1 MAGRFLSE
9 LKRRNVIR
17 VGGVYLVTSWAL
29 FGIAKTIFETMG
41 FPKWVPQLMLVM
53 LALGLPIAMII
64 AWAFERGPDGAI
76 RRTEALSE
84 DGGPA
89 PKFSWFDGALLAAIG
104 AVLVISLLQVT
115 GVFGGGARVPLLP
128 SEDKSVAVLPFAS
141 FSTKPETEYFADGLT
156 EEVITS
162 LAKVEELK
170 VAGRTSAFY
179 FKGRNED
186 LREIGR
192 KLGVAHVVEGSV
204 RHDGD
209 RLRVTAQ
216 LIKVSDGFH
225 LWSETFD
232 RDMKDAFVIQTEI
245 AEAVAEALKAELDTD
260 DRRQARRRDPE
271 AYRLELTARA
281 QLRNLGLTQLA
292 AARDGFQRLIE
303 MEPENPEGYAGFAQA
318 AALLAQHHLQGDF
331 MPTVRDAESAIAKA
345 LELDP
350 ANANAYIARGWV
362 NRIKAV
368 RASCQSC
375 EGIAT
380 ESFKKAADLAPRNP
394 EALSIYGADIAV
406 SQPTQAI
413 TYLRRALAIDPLDRV
428 AQSFLAEALAATGD
442 FAGAEQQ
449 YRTVVELFPDFIDP
463 KQNLADVLIVQG
475 KLDEAEPLLLAAA
488 KPGTDPSADLQLAYL
503 YLNLGMREDMN
514 AVLDRL
520 NSPKAAR
527 EVANAAKLITQ
538 GRYRALYDHSLR
550 LLDEPEPDPLWHAI
564 GLSAAALSGDFDF
577 ARRQL
582 LIISP
587 ELFEPEP
594 VVSASLSN
602 DAAGA
607 AWIIEQTGDK
617 GQSRRILE
625 ALLRATEPKPGV
637 WQSHPKRIAR
647 VKAFVM
653 LGEKERAL
661 AELRAAIDAGYRTL
675 YDLDLFLRL
684 DAYPMLAPLRS
695 DARFQAMLREV
706 DADVARM
713 RAELLARRRGAAPAA
728 PAAPARQAAA

>member
-156 EEVITS
+156 EEVINS

-684 DAYPMLAPLRS
+684 DAYPMLAPLSS
-695 DARFQAMLREV
+695 DGRFQAMLREV

>member
-84 DGGPA
+84 DGEPA

-128 SEDKSVAVLPFAS
+128 FEDKSVAVLPFAS

-156 EEVITS
+156 EEVINS

-271 AYRLELTARA
+271 AYRLELTSRA
-281 QLRNLGLTQLA
+281 QLRNLGLTQLT

-331 MPTVRDAESAIAKA
+331 MPTVRDAEAAIAKA

-362 NRIKAV
+362 NRIRAI

-380 ESFKKAADLAPRNP
+380 EAFKKAADLEPRNP

-413 TYLRRALAIDPLDRV
+413 TYLRRALAIDPLDRI

-520 NSPKAAR
+520 NSSKAAR

-550 LLDEPEPDPLWHAI
+550 LLNEPEPDPLWHAI

-582 LIISP
+582 LIILP

-594 VVSASLSN
+594 VVSASLGN
-602 DAAGA
+602 DAASA

-728 PAAPARQAAA
+728 PAAPAHQAAA

>member
-1 MAGRFLSE
+1 LAGRFLSE

-84 DGGPA
+84 DGEPA

-128 SEDKSVAVLPFAS
+128 FEDKSVAVLPFAS

-156 EEVITS
+156 EEVINS

-271 AYRLELTARA
+271 AYRLELTSRA
-281 QLRNLGLTQLA
+281 QLRNLGLTQLT

-331 MPTVRDAESAIAKA
+331 MPTVRDAEAAIAKA

-362 NRIKAV
+362 NRIRAI

-380 ESFKKAADLAPRNP
+380 EAFKKAADLEPRNP

-413 TYLRRALAIDPLDRV
+413 TYLRRALAIDPLDRI

-520 NSPKAAR
+520 NSSKAAR

-550 LLDEPEPDPLWHAI
+550 LLNEPEPDPLWHAI

-582 LIISP
+582 LIILP

-594 VVSASLSN
+594 VVSASLGN
-602 DAAGA
+602 DAASA

-728 PAAPARQAAA
+728 PAAPAHQAAA

>member
-1 MAGRFLSE
+1 
-9 LKRRNVIR
+9 
-17 VGGVYLVTSWAL
+17 
-29 FGIAKTIFETMG
+29 
-41 FPKWVPQLMLVM
+41 
-53 LALGLPIAMII
+53 
-64 AWAFERGPDGAI
+64 
-76 RRTEALSE
+76 
-84 DGGPA
+84 
-89 PKFSWFDGALLAAIG
+89 
-104 AVLVISLLQVT
+104 
-115 GVFGGGARVPLLP
+115 
-128 SEDKSVAVLPFAS
+128 
-141 FSTKPETEYFADGLT
+141 
-156 EEVITS
+156 
-162 LAKVEELK
+162 
-170 VAGRTSAFY
+170 
-179 FKGRNED
+179 
-186 LREIGR
+186 
-192 KLGVAHVVEGSV
+192 
-204 RHDGD
+204 
-209 RLRVTAQ
+209 
-216 LIKVSDGFH
+216 
-225 LWSETFD
+225 
-232 RDMKDAFVIQTEI
+232 
-245 AEAVAEALKAELDTD
+245 
-260 DRRQARRRDPE
+260 
-271 AYRLELTARA
+271 
-281 QLRNLGLTQLA
+281 
-292 AARDGFQRLIE
+292 
-303 MEPENPEGYAGFAQA
+303 
-318 AALLAQHHLQGDF
+318 
-331 MPTVRDAESAIAKA
+331 
-345 LELDP
+345 
-350 ANANAYIARGWV
+350 
-362 NRIKAV
+362 
-368 RASCQSC
+368 
-375 EGIAT
+375 
-380 ESFKKAADLAPRNP
+380 
-394 EALSIYGADIAV
+394 DIAV

-653 LGEKERAL
+653 PGEKERAL

-675 YDLDLFLRL
+675 YDLHLFLRL
-684 DAYPMLAPLRS
+684 DAYPMLAPLSS

-728 PAAPARQAAA
+728 PAAPAHQAAA